1 MNAPQQSSPAARWS
15 WQFWVAVALVVAFVA
30 LAIAMLGLA
39 DGSDQA
45 WQRRVYVFGA
55 VEAVV
60 FTAVGWLFRR
70 EGHRAEAETAK
81 SDAADARE
89 EAEAARREAK
99 QNAGTAAEA
108 TAAAAAERA
117 QARTVAATM
126 RHTTVANAGT
136 GGDIALDAPARPT
149 AALDLKALLDELYGS
164 R

>member
-1 MNAPQQSSPAARWS
+1 MSTPQRPRWS

-30 LAIAMLGLA
+30 LAVAMLGLA

-45 WQRRVYVFGA
+45 WQRRVYIFGA

-60 FTAVGWLFRR
+60 FTAVGWLFGR
-70 EGHRAEAETAK
+70 EVHRAEAETAK
-81 SDAADARE
+81 QDAVDARQ
-89 EAEAARREAK
+89 EAAAARQEAK

-117 QARTVAATM
+117 QARTVAATL
-126 RHTTVANAGT
+126 RHTTTGGT
-136 GGDIALDAPARPT
+136 GGDIALDAPARPGT
-149 AALDLKALLDELYGS
+149 ALDLKALLDELYGS